1 MEQTECS
8 NYLTDEKSIK
18 TRTALF
24 NKYVYP
30 HRNLIYH
37 ICIKN
42 TNLEDNIQ
50 DNYNEVLLNFFKY
63 VSSYNPERPIKTW
76 IYAVASR
83 CIFELEIKRNQFK
96 RTGEVGAIDIE
107 EMADK
112 LIDDYEINAN
122 HIGTDNYRELF
133 SDEILSALEEIKPM
147 YRFPLL
153 LQISGYKLDE
163 ITNIMYKSKLLK
175 TPNVETTKSRIFLAK
190 KQLRELLTRDG
201 KRKKN

>member
-83 CIFELEIKRNQFK
+83 CIFELESKRNQFK